1 MKDLVKRI
9 MVAIFGIPI
18 ITILVFLGG
27 WYFFFVILLI
37 STIAQFEFYDIQKKK
52 DFKPQLINGLLTGLL
67 LLLGIQTG
75 RWLIFGSAFLF
86 MLMII
91 FAAEMI
97 RHRQNVAANIGTTLV
112 GIIYIPFFLG
122 TLLYTRLYIDQ
133 TLVAVAN
140 AGFKY
145 IMILIVTIW
154 ICDTFAYAIGKL
166 FGKHKLYE
174 KVSPNKTIEGA
185 LAGLFSAIGALILV
199 KVNNLLP
206 LDYLGAIIFGLTIG
220 ILGQVG
226 DLVESWFKR
235 DAGVKDS
242 SALLPGHGGMLD
254 RFDSLVFLSPSML
267 IWVYIFF

>member
-1 MKDLVKRI
+1 MKDLAKRI

-37 STIAQFEFYDIQKKK
+37 STVAQLEFYDIQKKM
-52 DFKPQLINGLLTGLL
+52 DLKPQQINGLITGLL

-75 RWLIFGSAFLF
+75 RWLIFSSAFLF
-86 MLMII
+86 MLMMI
-91 FAAEMI
+91 FASEMI
-97 RHRQNVAANIGTTLV
+97 RHRQNAVSNIGTTLV

-122 TLLYTRLYIDQ
+122 TLLYTKLYVDQ
-133 TLVAVAN
+133 TLVAVTY
-140 AGFKY
+140 AGFKF

-154 ICDTFAYAIGKL
+154 ICDTFAYAIGIL

-185 LAGLFSAIGALILV
+185 LAGLFSAIGTVILI

-206 LDYLGAIIFGLTIG
+206 LDYLEAIIFGLIIG
-220 ILGQVG
+220 FLGQVG

-242 SALLPGHGGMLD
+242 SSLLPGHGGMLD
-254 RFDSLVFLSPSML
+254 RFDSLIFLSPSML
-267 IWVYIFF
+267 IFAYIFF